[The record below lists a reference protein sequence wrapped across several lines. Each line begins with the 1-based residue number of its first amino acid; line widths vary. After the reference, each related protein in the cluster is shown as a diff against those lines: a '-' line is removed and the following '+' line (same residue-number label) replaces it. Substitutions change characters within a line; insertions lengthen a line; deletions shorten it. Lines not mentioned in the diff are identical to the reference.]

1 MRINTRR
8 RISLTGAALALFASG
23 ILLPVAGLVFM
34 IIHSALTDDLVFERL
49 GTISL
54 ISSIPLIM
62 LGAHL
67 MDVYEREK

>member
-1 MRINTRR
+1 M
-8 RISLTGAALALFASG
+8 
-23 ILLPVAGLVFM
+23 LLPAAGLVFM
-34 IIHSALTDDLVFERL
+34 VIHSAMSDDSVFDRL

-67 MDVYEREK
+67 MDVFERDE